1 MIQKQRTIVGF
12 GFGPIQSGLFLY
24 EAHRSGLFRRLVVAE
39 VVPDVVRKVRA
50 AGGYSIN
57 IATLTGIRSEF
68 IPGVEILDPSQED
81 DRKLLIQAV
90 AEATD
95 IATALPSV
103 DFFERGGP
111 TAPAGIMAAGLT
123 EKARTGKPPAV
134 IFTGENNI
142 QAAELL
148 EKSIRRRAEGI
159 DLAQHCQCLNTVIGK
174 MSQVVTDPAMIKE
187 RRLVPSTPDSAKA
200 FLVEEFNRILI
211 SRITIPGYIRA
222 IPIFTEKDDLSLF
235 EETKLY
241 GHNAVHAMS
250 GYFLHAR
257 NFTGMS
263 DMRNQPDL
271 MRTARE
277 TLLQESGAA
286 LCRKYVGTDSLAS
299 GAGFTAYAD
308 DLLPRMVNPWLG
320 DTVERIIR
328 DPARKLGWNDRL
340 VGAMRLC
347 LSQGIPPRHLA
358 AGTMLALR
366 FLGAERK
373 TDDLW
378 NLLTAI
384 WTPASPDAGEQ
395 ARVLDVLRST
405 QP

>member
-1 MIQKQRTIVGF
+1 MTQKQRTIVGF

-50 AGGYSIN
+50 AGGYSVN
-57 IATLTGIRSEF
+57 IATLTGIQAEF
-68 IPGVEILDPSQED
+68 IPGVEILDPSRED
-81 DRKLLIQAV
+81 DRELLIQAV

-123 EKARTGKPPAV
+123 QKARGGGPPAV

-148 EKSIRRRAEGI
+148 EESIAKRMEGI
-159 DLAQHCQCLNTVIGK
+159 DLARQCQCLNTVIGK
-174 MSQVVTDPAMIKE
+174 MSQVVADPATIKE
-187 RRLVPSTPDSAKA
+187 RNLVPSTPDSPKA
-200 FLVEEFNRILI
+200 FLVEEFNRILV
-211 SRITIPGYIRA
+211 SRIRIPGYARA
-222 IPIFTEKDDLSLF
+222 IPTFVEKDDLSLF

-257 NFTGMS
+257 HFTGMS

-271 MRTARE
+271 MGIARE

-286 LCRKYVGTDSLAS
+286 LCRKYAGTDPLAS
-299 GAGFTAYAD
+299 EAGFSAYAD

-340 VGAMRLC
+340 IGAMRLC

-366 FLGAERK
+366 FLAQERR
-373 TDDLW
+373 TNELW
-378 NLLTAI
+378 NLLTTL
-384 WTPASPDAGEQ
+384 WSPASPDAGEQ
-395 ARVLDVLRST
+395 ARVLDVLHAV